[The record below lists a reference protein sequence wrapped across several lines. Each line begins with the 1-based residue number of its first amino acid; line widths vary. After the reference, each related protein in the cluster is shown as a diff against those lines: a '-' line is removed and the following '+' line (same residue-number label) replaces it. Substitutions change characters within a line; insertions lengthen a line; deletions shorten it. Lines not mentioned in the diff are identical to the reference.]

1 LNRLV
6 VDASVAAKWLLPPS
20 DEPHINQAVRLI
32 EDYVDRKI
40 QIFVPDLFWVEVGN
54 LLWNAARRGRCT
66 LDHATHALDRITA
79 QKFPTIASLFI
90 LRSAFAIANSHGRAV
105 YDCLYVALAEALEV
119 DFVTADEK
127 LANALASKYSI
138 ISIGE
143 M

>member
-1 LNRLV
+1 MKSAV
-6 VDASVAAKWLLPPS
+6 VDASVACKWLLPPS

-40 QIFVPDLFWVEVGN
+40 QILVPDLFWVEVGN

-66 LDHATHALDRITA
+66 LDHATNAFNKITV

-90 LRSAFAIANSHGRAV
+90 LRSAFAIANAHGRTV
-105 YDCLYVALAEALEV
+105 YDSLYIALAEALQV
-119 DFVTADEK
+119 DFVTTDEK

>member
-1 LNRLV
+1 LKRLV

-20 DEPHINQAVRLI
+20 SELHIDQAVRLI
-32 EDYVDRKI
+32 ADYADRKI
-40 QIFVPDLFWVEVGN
+40 IIFVPDLFWLEVGN

-66 LDHATHALDRITA
+66 LDHATNALNRITA
-79 QKFPTIASLFI
+79 QKFPTISSLFI
-90 LRSAFAIANSHGRAV
+90 LRSAFAIANAHGSTV
-105 YDCLYVALAEALEV
+105 YDSLYVALADALQV

-127 LANALASKYSI
+127 LANALASKYPV

>member
-20 DEPHINQAVRLI
+20 DEPHVNQAVRLI

-40 QIFVPDLFWVEVGN
+40 KIFVPDLFWVEVGN
-54 LLWNAARRGRCT
+54 LLWNAARRRRCT
-66 LDHATHALDRITA
+66 LDHATNALNRITA

-90 LRSAFAIANSHGRAV
+90 LRSAFAIANAHSRTV
-105 YDCLYVALAEALEV
+105 YDCLYIALAEALEV

-138 ISIGE
+138 VSIGE

>member
-1 LNRLV
+1 MKRLV
-6 VDASVAAKWLLPPS
+6 VDAGVAAKWLLPPS
-20 DEPHINQAVRLI
+20 DEPHIDQAVRLI

-40 QIFVPDLFWVEVGN
+40 QIFVPDLFWLEVGN
-54 LLWNAARRGRCT
+54 LLGNAARRGRCT
-66 LDHATHALDRITA
+66 LDHATNALNRITA
-79 QKFPTIASLFI
+79 RKFPTIASLFI
-90 LRSAFAIANSHGRAV
+90 LRSAFAIANAHGRTV

-127 LANALASKYSI
+127 LANALASEYSI

>member
-1 LNRLV
+1 LKRLV
-6 VDASVAAKWLLPPS
+6 VDASVAAKWLLPPAN
-20 DEPHINQAVRLI
+20 EPHIHQAVQLI

-54 LLWNAARRGRCT
+54 LLRNAARRGRCT
-66 LDHATHALDRITA
+66 LDHATHALNRITA

-90 LRSAFAIANSHGRAV
+90 LRSAFAIANAHGRTV
-105 YDCLYVALAEALEV
+105 YDSLYVALAEALQVE
-119 DFVTADEK
+119 FVTADEK
-127 LANALASKYSI
+127 LANALASKYPV

>member
-1 LNRLV
+1 MKRLV

-20 DEPHINQAVRLI
+20 DEPHIIEAVRLI

-66 LDHATHALDRITA
+66 LDHATHALIRITA
-79 QKFPTIASLFI
+79 QKFPTIASLLI
-90 LRSAFAIANSHGRAV
+90 LRSAFAIANVHGRAV
-105 YDCLYVALAEALEV
+105 YDCLYIALAEALDA